1 MLVYLETNGII
12 VGEMEF
18 NNMKEGDKKYET
30 LKKFGNLYIIENVPD
45 PLYILRVNE
54 VISKFNWRSKVY
66 IVVNVYN
73 DYDNDGDLDLKLLK
87 CSNFVSMC
95 DDIIHFVIKKLPSK
109 VEALIDEHLLKKD

>member
-30 LKKFGNLYIIENVPD
+30 LKDFGNLYIIENTPD

-66 IVVNVYN
+66 IVVNVYD

-87 CSNFVSMC
+87 CNNFITMC
-95 DDIIHFVIKKLPSK
+95 DDIIQFIIKKIPYK
-109 VEALIDEHLLKKD
+109 VEALISEHLLKKD

>member
-1 MLVYLETNGII
+1 MLVYLETNETI

-18 NNMKEGDKKYET
+18 IGMKDGDEKYET
-30 LKKFGNLYIIENVPD
+30 LKNFGNLYIIENTPD

-54 VISKFNWRSKVY
+54 IISKFTWRSKVY

-87 CSNFVSMC
+87 CNNFVTMC